1 MLLVCLSLSEL
12 GGAVESVEI
21 TGWDGKVRTTPNFE
35 NRNHRVPNRLIEKIL
50 GVKLSDES
58 ISEAINRMGGKL
70 IESRTITDG
79 SERHERWSDCV
90 VGERE
95 HVFSMPRWRSDIM
108 HPIDIVEDIAIGY
121 GYGNLPEVL
130 SSIHID
136 STPLGSANLH
146 RRIRMSMRG
155 VGLQEIQRSNTLQ

>member
-1 MLLVCLSLSEL
+1 MLAPRLSVSER
-12 GGAVESVEI
+12 AWWSSRSVEI

-79 SERHERWSDCV
+79 SERMKDGRT
-90 VGERE
+90 
-95 HVFSMPRWRSDIM
+95 
-108 HPIDIVEDIAIGY
+108 
-121 GYGNLPEVL
+121 VL
-130 SSIHID
+130 SEKGNTCSQC
-136 STPLGSANLH
+136 LV
-146 RRIRMSMRG
+146 G
-155 VGLQEIQRSNTLQ
+155 VAI